1 MQYGLSTA
9 LHSVHTTGAYGST
22 GISGIGLHG
31 VHTAPKGSTT
41 RVASIR
47 DDGHAFHDRRTPSF
61 FSSSAKSIA
70 TARPPREQRAVS
82 WETPRPPRQHTRAP
96 KCKPRAQTRLEAR
109 SVAIHDSIFQR
120 RTQVTQKR
128 EKK

>member
-1 MQYGLSTA
+1 MQKGFKTA

-22 GISGIGLHG
+22 GISGIGFTG

-47 DDGHAFHDRRTPSF
+47 ELGHAFQDRRTPSR

-70 TARPPREQRAVS
+70 PA
-82 WETPRPPRQHTRAP
+82 TRA
-96 KCKPRAQTRLEAR
+96 
-109 SVAIHDSIFQR
+109 R
-120 RTQVTQKR
+120 RTSRLGAGATR
-128 EKK
+128 TRRTRARR

>member
-47 DDGHAFHDRRTPSF
+47 DDGHAFHERRTPSF

-70 TARPPREQRAVS
+70 TARPPRSRGLLGNAAAAAPTHARAEVLAARAD
-82 WETPRPPRQHTRAP
+82 ETRSAKRRDSRLDFPASH
-96 KCKPRAQTRLEAR
+96 AQ
-109 SVAIHDSIFQR
+109 
-120 RTQVTQKR
+120 TQKR

>member
-47 DDGHAFHDRRTPSF
+47 DDGHAFQDRRTPSF

-70 TARPPREQRAVS
+70 LARPPRSRGLLGNAAAAA
-82 WETPRPPRQHTRAP
+82 PTRA
-96 KCKPRAQTRLEAR
+96 RAEVNA
-109 SVAIHDSIFQR
+109 S
-120 RTQVTQKR
+120 
-128 EKK
+128 

>member
-22 GISGIGLHG
+22 GISIDLHG

-70 TARPPREQRAVS
+70 TADRRERAVS
-82 WETPRPPRQHTRAP
+82 CETPRPPRRHTRAP
-96 KCKPRAQTRLEAR
+96 KCSPCACLKTEGASA
-109 SVAIHDSIFQR
+109 A
-120 RTQVTQKR
+120 
-128 EKK
+128 